1 MLITTPN
8 LIISEALSTPVSAY
22 EEEGVKGGE
31 GRGGGTEGERGGG
44 GDRGGGKRDNSF
56 SLLLH
61 LIRESG
67 YRRQKR
73 HR

>member
-44 GDRGGGKRDNSF
+44 GGKRDNSF